1 MRVVEC
7 DICGETISADSDA
20 ELKARLGDHLG
31 SAHDR
36 GTSPEELD
44 ELPPGSRRGDN
55 DNAFVGG
62 FRLWDESFT
71 ARVP

>member
-20 ELKARLGDHLG
+20 ELKARLGEHLG
-31 SAHDR
+31 AAHDR

-44 ELPPGSRRGDN
+44 ELVAVEAYEATDS
-55 DNAFVGG
+55 
-62 FRLWDESFT
+62 
-71 ARVP
+71 